1 MFLFFTCFQL
11 TYAAILPVKL
21 SCEIYAHSDQQ
32 GDLYGMSVNGDA
44 SRATAQEVL
53 NQIAKSYLQIVESS
67 TKKEFNEFMEY
78 LKRMGEVLVVDVIK
92 GSLMIKVGCRSVQ
105 ILSDLYIDFLTG
117 HLNVTERV
125 LTKFALVEAKLTT
138 NISENEYRNCRK
150 QLKVYA
156 GECGL

>member
-11 TYAAILPVKL
+11 TDAAILPVKL

-32 GDLYGMSVNGDA
+32 GDLCGMSVNGDA

-78 LKRMGEVLVVDVIK
+78 LTRMGKVLVVDVIK

-105 ILSDLYIDFLTG
+105 ILSDLYIDFLTARTPCDREG
-117 HLNVTERV
+117 SYQVCPHGSKTHYKHFRERV
-125 LTKFALVEAKLTT
+125 QKLSKA
-138 NISENEYRNCRK
+138 IKGICR
-150 QLKVYA
+150 
-156 GECGL
+156 

>member
-11 TYAAILPVKL
+11 TDAAILPVKL

-32 GDLYGMSVNGDA
+32 GDLCGMSVNGDA

-67 TKKEFNEFMEY
+67 TKKECNEFMEY
-78 LKRMGEVLVVDVIK
+78 LTRMGKVLVVDVIK

-117 HLNVTERV
+117 H
-125 LTKFALVEAKLTT
+125 
-138 NISENEYRNCRK
+138 
-150 QLKVYA
+150 
-156 GECGL
+156 

>member
-11 TYAAILPVKL
+11 TDAAILPVKL

-32 GDLYGMSVNGDA
+32 GDLCGMSVNGDA

-78 LKRMGEVLVVDVIK
+78 LTRMGEGV
-92 GSLMIKVGCRSVQ
+92 SCRRHKRELDDQSGMP
-105 ILSDLYIDFLTG
+105 ICADI
-117 HLNVTERV
+117 E
-125 LTKFALVEAKLTT
+125 
-138 NISENEYRNCRK
+138 
-150 QLKVYA
+150 
-156 GECGL
+156 